1 MFKKIYIYQIIITLS
16 LLFQVSCTVES
27 GIPKVEEVP
36 FPTPSSVFYKG
47 SYMAYVSHQETYGGV
62 VFKENGIPKDAF
74 QSLADHGANIARL
87 RIDNPPYRSS
97 YTTGYA
103 DVDFGSPT
111 KVKLEMQRAEN
122 AGLKTLLTFGYQSM
136 ALNDNEKLNDY
147 VAPLKWQS
155 IANDVEK
162 LKDSVYKHTYTVLED
177 FIKSGLIPE
186 IVAIG
191 NETNQR
197 FLEPN
202 MLETDLPAYSVVRT
216 VKLLNAGT
224 KAVRDI
230 NSKYGLNM
238 KIACHIFNASY
249 LKTWLKLHVRN
260 NLDFDILALSHYHA
274 WHSLGDFK
282 NWTEVVSFVKNT
294 YKKEFL
300 IMETAQLFRTGGN
313 DNHVDILGN
322 ENIPAGYDNPPITNT
337 QKKYLKDFGQELYN
351 AGGIGIIYWGG
362 EWVGSNTLIFP
373 DQYGAGSSWE
383 NKAFWDFNQ
392 NLHDGINWMN
402 EIIEY

>member
-1 MFKKIYIYQIIITLS
+1 MFKKFYISQIIIGLS
-16 LLFQVSCTVES
+16 LLFQLSCTVES
-27 GIPKVEEVP
+27 GIPTLEEVP

-74 QSLADHGANIARL
+74 KSLADHGANIARL
-87 RIDNPPYRSS
+87 RIDNPPYKSS
-97 YTTGYA
+97 YTTGFA
-103 DVDFGSPT
+103 DVDFGSPA
-111 KVKLEMQRAEN
+111 KVKLEMQRAKN

-136 ALNDNEKLNDY
+136 ALNDNERLNSY

-162 LKDSVYKHTYTVLED
+162 LKDSVYKHTYTVLEN
-177 FIKSGLIPE
+177 FIASGLIPE
-186 IVAIG
+186 IVSIG

-224 KAVRDI
+224 KAVRDL
-230 NSKYGLNM
+230 NSKYGLNI
-238 KIACHIFNASY
+238 KIACHIFDASY
-249 LKTWLKLHVRN
+249 LKTWMKLHVRN
-260 NLDFDILALSHYHA
+260 NLDFDILALSHYHE

-294 YKKEFL
+294 YKKDFL
-300 IMETAQLFRTGGN
+300 IMETAQLFRSGGN
-313 DNHVDILGN
+313 DNHVDILGVG
-322 ENIPAGYDNPPITNT
+322 NIPTGYDNPPTTNT

-383 NKAFWDFNQ
+383 NKAFWDFNY
-392 NLHDGINWMN
+392 NLHDGVNWMN